1 MAGDGVYREGRFP
14 GVNKGGRMGG
24 WVGTYS
30 TVKQLWQLYCISLQD
45 VCHFPSHLPTAV

>member
-14 GVNKGGRMGG
+14 GVNNGGRMGG
-24 WVGTYS
+24 WVGMYR
-30 TVKQLWQLYCISLQD
+30 QLYCISLQD